1 MCSCG
6 ENTGGSRG
14 GGGCGGVGEGGAIG
28 KGGRRVGGASGGGWG
43 VAGLLLCAERG
54 VNNKWPGP
62 HLIGSD
68 FNPMFHHKLVER
80 GECLGFGLSIT
91 DMCRQADTI
100 ISLIVTSPAQ

>member
-1 MCSCG
+1 MAKIPAA
-6 ENTGGSRG
+6 GGVAVGLGGRG
-14 GGGCGGVGEGGAIG
+14 GRLPLVRGSGGEGGGVGL
-28 KGGRRVGGASGGGWG
+28 
-43 VAGLLLCAERG
+43 VAGLVGVGGVLLCSERG

>member
-1 MCSCG
+1 MAKIPAAEG
-6 ENTGGSRG
+6 VAGSRRE
-14 GGGCGGVGEGGAIG
+14 GVIG
-28 KGGRRVGGASGGGWG
+28 KGLWRGARGGVVGLVVG
-43 VAGLLLCAERG
+43 VLLCGARG

-68 FNPMFHHKLVER
+68 FNPMFHHEPVER

>member
-6 ENTGGSRG
+6 ENTGGRG
-14 GGGCGGVGEGGAIG
+14 GGGGIGGGRGGRLPLVRGSGGEGGGVGL
-28 KGGRRVGGASGGGWG
+28 VG
-43 VAGLLLCAERG
+43 GLLLCSERG

>member
-1 MCSCG
+1 MAKIPAA
-6 ENTGGSRG
+6 GGVAVGLGGRG
-14 GGGCGGVGEGGAIG
+14 GRLPLVRGSGGEGG
-28 KGGRRVGGASGGGWG
+28 RASGWWRG
-43 VAGLLLCAERG
+43 VLLCSERG

>member
-1 MCSCG
+1 MAKIPAA
-6 ENTGGSRG
+6 G
-14 GGGCGGVGEGGAIG
+14 GGGSGIGGSGREAAVG
-28 KGGRRVGGASGGGWG
+28 KGLWSGGWG
-43 VAGLLLCAERG
+43 WGGLLLCIERG

>member
-1 MCSCG
+1 MAKIPAA
-6 ENTGGSRG
+6 GGVAVGLGGRG
-14 GGGCGGVGEGGAIG
+14 GRLPFVRGSGGEGGV
-28 KGGRRVGGASGGGWG
+28 RRVGGEVGGR
-43 VAGLLLCAERG
+43 VLLCSERG